1 MDQLAAQI
9 ATAESH
15 ERGLRAAA
23 ASSVQQA
30 DAIEEMRRRTS
41 AQCHVFTSAA
51 APAQQVCSNQPGI
64 QMIYGFQEVPKAPTF
79 NGSTKVQ
86 KRRFMDQYEAYRR
99 EIHLTNT
106 QRPGG
111 QQIIQ
116 MPLSGC
122 IDPMVIERIAFWE
135 IGKPSHELTEEDWR
149 VYFLGAREGDPV
161 DMNKLN
167 LAMAK
172 LKMDPSVQ
180 SSESRVAKL
189 VSDFEAIQLAS
200 PWRGLLRLNQD

>member
-1 MDQLAAQI
+1 
-9 ATAESH
+9 
-15 ERGLRAAA
+15 
-23 ASSVQQA
+23 
-30 DAIEEMRRRTS
+30 
-41 AQCHVFTSAA
+41 
-51 APAQQVCSNQPGI
+51 
-64 QMIYGFQEVPKAPTF
+64 MIYEFQEVPTAPTF

-99 EIHLTNT
+99 EIHLANT

-122 IDPMVIERIAFWE
+122 IDPMAIERIAFWE
-135 IGKPSHELTEEDWR
+135 IGKPSHELTEKR
-149 VYFLGAREGDPV
+149 VYFLGAREGGPV
-161 DMNKLN
+161 DMNKLY

-180 SSESRVAKL
+180 SSESRVSKL
-189 VSDFEAIQLAS
+189 VSDFEAILA
-200 PWRGLLRLNQD
+200 RLSTEGFDEAEPRLTVDYLMAAITPPAVQKRVKELIKLNENR